1 MKCMRLLYVN
11 ISCHLELDSVSL
23 SLSEQFRLSC
33 FPFRRRWSIMAEEKT
48 SSAGSEAGD
57 VEAQRVEK
65 GQHDVEA
72 ASTDERTGSKQENV
86 SPPNVVDW
94 DGPQDSNNPMNWT
107 GKAKLANT
115 LLIIVLTFLTPLA
128 SSMFAP
134 GVPDVLRDFS
144 STASAIP
151 ELVVSVRT
159 G

>member
-1 MKCMRLLYVN
+1 MV
-11 ISCHLELDSVSL
+11 
-23 SLSEQFRLSC
+23 
-33 FPFRRRWSIMAEEKT
+33 EEKT
-48 SSAGSEAGD
+48 PSIGSEAGD

-65 GQHDVEA
+65 NQHDIDA
-72 ASTDERTGSKQENV
+72 ASTDDRAGSKQGDA
-86 SPPNVVDW
+86 SDPNIVDW

-107 GKAKLANT
+107 GKAKLINT

-151 ELVVSVRT
+151 ELVVSVSCYRRT
-159 G
+159 CASSH